1 MSDLLWESRSDKCGV
16 RLCCAQLC
24 MLVENSGFTSSRPH
38 KCGDHITHQM
48 CSSTF
53 DAGNL
58 PVRFDEREQ
67 ETESCQTGL
76 RGRGRKPGHTPTG
89 RLSSLRLFST
99 LLPITLVMPSGPST
113 NPDSFASFH

>member
-53 DAGNL
+53 DARNA
-58 PVRFDEREQ
+58 PVQFDEQEE
-67 ETESCQTGL
+67 ETEPCQTGL
-76 RGRGRKPGHTPTG
+76 WRPGENLTNRHRKGKVTAP
-89 RLSSLRLFST
+89 LLDST
-99 LLPITLVMPSGPST
+99 HHPNVPI
-113 NPDSFASFH
+113 

>member
-53 DAGNL
+53 DARNSA
-58 PVRFDEREQ
+58 VRERVQEKASVLSGRQTHQGKSQRPCSWDSREERNRISDAYRQSHLQDGEQ
-67 ETESCQTGL
+67 AIAL
-76 RGRGRKPGHTPTG
+76 AP
-89 RLSSLRLFST
+89 
-99 LLPITLVMPSGPST
+99 
-113 NPDSFASFH
+113 